1 MWHPITYLFYNYDT
15 EKQLLES
22 EVSRLLLPIL
32 EKHKTE
38 DVCFTTAIDEV
49 EQNFEA
55 LALFE
60 HDSDAKEKVIA
71 RMRERITELERTG
84 RLDREK
90 EALRLKKL
98 KLSAKQ
104 EERSETH
111 QYYYLITPI

>member
-1 MWHPITYLFYNYDT
+1 MWRPITYPFYDHDT
-15 EKQLLES
+15 GKEQLAS
-22 EVSRLLLPIL
+22 EASRLLLPIF
-32 EKHKTE
+32 EKYKTE

-60 HDSDAKEKVIA
+60 YDSDAKKKIIA
-71 RMRERITELERTG
+71 RMRERITELERAG

-90 EALRLKKL
+90 EALRFKKL

-104 EERSETH
+104 N
-111 QYYYLITPI
+111 